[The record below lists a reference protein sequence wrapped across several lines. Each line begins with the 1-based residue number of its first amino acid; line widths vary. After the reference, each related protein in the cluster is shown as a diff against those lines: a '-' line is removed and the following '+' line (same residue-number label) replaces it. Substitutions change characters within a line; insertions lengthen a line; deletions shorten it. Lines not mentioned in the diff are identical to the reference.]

1 MKKGLVVS
9 DIHCGSIYGLLPPGF
24 VTFEGVE
31 KKLNVGQQYLWEC
44 WEDFC
49 NRAKEFKPDFV
60 IANGDLVD
68 GPQKKNQGSEL
79 SLITPGDQGRAATDT
94 LRVLRKATGPAA
106 KWYFTQGTPY
116 HVGNF
121 GDAEEEIAHQCTAEK
136 YHSVGTGKYCREVLW
151 LKVEG
156 VIIEAA
162 HHVSGTTGLYRLT
175 GIDRE
180 MQWSAMA
187 GKDDLKGVPKSDLL
201 VRSHLH
207 HFVSGEHASKQG
219 IITPCWQL
227 QTRYARKHSVSRLL
241 PDIGGI
247 LLTVDG
253 EAKKRGE
260 APVSITKELYRL
272 PTIRLTELA

>member
-1 MKKGLVVS
+1 MKRGVVVS
-9 DIHCGSIYGLLPPGF
+9 DIHAGSIYGLLPPGF
-24 VTFEGVE
+24 ITFEGVE
-31 KKLNVGQQYLWEC
+31 KKLNIGQQYLWEC

-49 NRAKEFKPDFV
+49 ERVRTFKPDFV
-60 IANGDLVD
+60 IANGDLID
-68 GPQKKNQGSEL
+68 GPQKKNHGSEL
-79 SLITPGDQGRAATDT
+79 SLITPGDQAKAAVET
-94 LRVLRKATGPAA
+94 LRHLRKATGSAP

-121 GDAEEEIAHQCTAEK
+121 GDAEEEIAHQCAAEK
-136 YHSVGTGKYCREVLW
+136 YSSVGTGKYCREVLW
-151 LKVEG
+151 LKTEG

-162 HHVSGTTGLYRLT
+162 HHVSGTTGFYRLT

-260 APVSITKELYRL
+260 APVAITKELYRL
-272 PTIRLTELA
+272 PQIRLTELA